1 MAPVP
6 GAVNLLERLRGA
18 FDPKVILE
26 ASAFVCED
34 PYKTQRA
41 LEGIVPALLLA
52 MLHRFTGSALLG
64 LLVGRPEENARLAAA
79 ILGPQSAQMAELIA
93 SEAGIAQAS
102 ASSLLSLAAPRVVA
116 ALRQV
121 QSERNLGA
129 AALNTVLAG
138 HRPRLARLLPES
150 VAEGLKGWL

>member
-6 GAVNLLERLRGA
+6 GAVNLLDRLRGA
-18 FDPKVILE
+18 FEPSVILE

-52 MLHRFTGSALLG
+52 MLHRFTGSGLLS
-64 LLVGRPEENARLAAA
+64 LLVGRNEGDARLAAA
-79 ILGPQSAQMAELIA
+79 ILGPQSDQMVELIA
-93 SEAGIAQAS
+93 SEAGIGRES
-102 ASSLLSLAAPRVVA
+102 AISLLSMAAPRVID

-121 QSERNLGA
+121 QRERNLGA

>member
-1 MAPVP
+1 VAPVP
-6 GAVNLLERLRGA
+6 SAVNLLDRLRGA
-18 FDPKVILE
+18 FEPNVILE

-52 MLHRFTGSALLG
+52 LLNRFTGPALLG
-64 LLVGRPEENARLAAA
+64 LLVGKAEEESRLATA
-79 ILGPQSAQMAELIA
+79 ILGSQSAQMAELIA
-93 SEAGIAQAS
+93 AEAGIQQAS
-102 ASSLLSLAAPRVVA
+102 ASSLVALAAPRVVR

-129 AALNTVLAG
+129 TALNAVLVG
-138 HRPRLARLLPES
+138 HRKRLARLLPEN
-150 VAEGLKGWL
+150 VAEGLKSWL

>member
-6 GAVNLLERLRGA
+6 GAVNLLDRLRGA
-18 FDPKVILE
+18 FEPSVILE

-52 MLHRFTGSALLG
+52 ILHRFTGPALLG
-64 LLVGRPEENARLAAA
+64 LLVGKGEEETRLAAA

-93 SEAGIAQAS
+93 SEAGIQQES
-102 ASSLLSLAAPRVVA
+102 ASSLLSLAAPRVVK

-129 AALNTVLAG
+129 AALNAVLLG
-138 HRPRLARLLPES
+138 HRPRLARLLPEN
-150 VAEGLKGWL
+150 VAEGLKSWV

>member
-6 GAVNLLERLRGA
+6 GAVNLLDRLRGA
-18 FDPKVILE
+18 FEPSVILE

-52 MLHRFTGSALLG
+52 MLHRFTGSGLLG
-64 LLVGRPEENARLAAA
+64 LLVGRPPEDSRLAAA

-93 SEAGIAQAS
+93 SEAGIQCES

-121 QSERNLGA
+121 QRERNLGA
-129 AALNTVLAG
+129 TALNTVLAG
-138 HRPRLARLLPES
+138 HRQRLGRLLPET
-150 VAEGLKGWL
+150 VADGLKGWL